1 MARSQSIL
9 TALTMMKTEPGTC
22 GWIWRYVTIPLLL
35 ALGGMVASCSHPN
48 RQLIEEAPLVSRKFK
63 DSFGRSIVLAR
74 TPSRVVS
81 LAPSITEIIFAI
93 GAEGRLCGVSHD
105 SDHPREAGKLP
116 AVATYPE
123 FDLPAV
129 VGLTPDLVL
138 ASTEIHDTRIAGF
151 FDRYKIPLHFQD
163 YGRLEDIFR
172 SIREMGQML
181 ERPVAADRLADSLE
195 TMARQIADS
204 TSGQVK
210 YSTVV
215 LLGIDP
221 ITVAGPKS
229 FLHDLLSKAGARNP
243 FETLSGKYPVITP
256 AQFIQAA
263 PEYVLVPSRNDR
275 VWNELVGKYPEIY
288 TGIPAAQQGHV
299 FQMDPEVILRPGP
312 RIVEGLAHVTRI
324 LHPRVSL
331 PL

>member
-1 MARSQSIL
+1 MNP
-9 TALTMMKTEPGTC
+9 ETC
-22 GWIWRYVTIPLLL
+22 TFSRLERCITISFIL
-35 ALGGMVASCSHPN
+35 ALAGMMASCSHPN
-48 RQLIEEAPLVSRKFK
+48 RQLIEKAPLISRNFN
-63 DSFGRSIVLAR
+63 DSFGRTMVLSK

-81 LAPSITEIIFAI
+81 LASSITEIIYAI

-105 SDHPREAGKLP
+105 SDHPEEAGKLP
-116 AVATYPE
+116 YVATYPE

-151 FDRYKIPLHFQD
+151 FDKYKIHLYFQD
-163 YGRLEDIFR
+163 YRKLEDVFQ
-172 SIREMGQML
+172 SIRELGQML
-181 ERPVAADRLADSLE
+181 ERPSAADGLADSLE
-195 TMARQIADS
+195 TMSRQIADS
-204 TSGQVK
+204 TASQVK
-210 YSTVV
+210 YNTVV

-221 ITVAGPKS
+221 ITVVGSKS
-229 FLHDLLSKAGARNP
+229 FLNDLLSKAGAKNP
-243 FETLSGKYPVITP
+243 FETLSEKYPVITP
-256 AQFIQAA
+256 EQFIQAA

-275 VWNELVGKYPEIY
+275 IWNDLVGKYPEIY

-299 FQMDPEVILRPGP
+299 FQMDPGLILRPGP

-324 LHPRVSL
+324 LHPRVNL